1 MSIFSK
7 IISIFKTPTTYKER
21 VIQNALDEKIPEIK
35 PVQKENLDK
44 LKADNI
50 IVTRE
55 AVKKLNKNLYTFNFT
70 FEKFSKILINPQ
82 EKEWFDAMYDV
93 LPKYNINTPERVA
106 GFLAQTCHEC
116 LDYTIMEENLYYSAA
131 GLRKTFPKYFASVA
145 AASLYAKKPQMI
157 ANRVYANRMGNGSP
171 ASGDGYKFRGRGP
184 IQCTGKNNY
193 TACSKFLYNDLRL
206 VDDPDLIIKDKKIAI
221 MSACWF
227 WSINNLNRYCDK
239 NDIIGMT
246 KRINGGTN
254 GLSDRKVRYNK
265 YLTILRNNK

>member
-7 IISIFKTPTTYKER
+7 IISIFKSPTTYEEK
-21 VIQNALDEKIPEIK
+21 VFQNALDGKVPELK
-35 PVQKENLDK
+35 PIQKENSDK

-55 AVKKLNKNLYTFNFT
+55 DIKDLNKNLYTFDFT

-82 EKEWFDAMYDV
+82 EKEWYDAIYDV
-93 LPKYNINTPERVA
+93 LPKYGINTPERVA

-116 LDYTIMEENLYYSAA
+116 LDYTVMEENLYYSAA

-145 AASLYAKKPQMI
+145 AASSYAKNPKKI
-157 ANRVYANRMGNGSP
+157 ANRVYANRMGNGSS

-184 IQCTGKNNY
+184 IQCTGKTNY

-206 VDDPDLIIKDKKIAI
+206 VSDPDLILKDKKIAI
-221 MSACWF
+221 MSACWY
-227 WSINNLNRYCDK
+227 WSTNNLNRYCDK
-239 NDIIGMT
+239 NDVTGMT
-246 KRINGGTN
+246 KKINGGTN
-254 GLSDRKVRYNK
+254 GLQSRKIKFEK
-265 YLTILRNNK
+265 YLKILKP